1 MASLIQSLLTG
12 AGRRYKY
19 KCKINGTVSTNAEN
33 KVVLTLN
40 YSVQAIDKIT
50 GQECPVRPYDDS
62 DTISVFL
69 PDIEND
75 IDITIDSNNKA
86 HVTVV

>member
-1 MASLIQSLLTG
+1 MVNIIQSWLTG
-12 AGRRYKY
+12 AGRRYKH
-19 KCKINGTVSTNAEN
+19 KCVINGTISTNAEN

-62 DTISVFL
+62 ETISVFL
-69 PDIEND
+69 PDTEND
-75 IDITIDSNNKA
+75 IDIVIDSKNKA
-86 HVTVV
+86 NVTVV

>member
-1 MASLIQSLLTG
+1 MASIIQSLLTG
-12 AGRRYKY
+12 GGRRYKY
-19 KCKINGTVSTNAEN
+19 KCKVNGSVSTNPEN

-62 DTISVFL
+62 ESISVVL
-69 PDIEND
+69 PDTEND
-75 IDITIDSNNKA
+75 IDIMIDSNNKA